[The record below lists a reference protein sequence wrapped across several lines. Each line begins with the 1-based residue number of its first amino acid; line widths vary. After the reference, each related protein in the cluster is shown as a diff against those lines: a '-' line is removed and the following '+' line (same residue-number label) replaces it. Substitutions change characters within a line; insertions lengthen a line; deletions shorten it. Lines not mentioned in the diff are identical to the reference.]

1 MDNALSTTARK
12 RRARSR
18 RTAVNGPRKQR
29 LAPADRRR
37 HLLGVAADLLSRK
50 GIDGLQFS
58 EVAARA
64 GVTRQCVYRFFGSRR
79 ELVLAVLQDFADDL
93 TGRFGR
99 GALASI
105 PGSLDT
111 VTRVFVEA
119 VCDTIEAKGTGA
131 WHLLDSKGP
140 DLEVAKLGRKIQND
154 LVAPWHSRISETI
167 GINEREAA
175 TLARMIVAAGRAALE
190 QWYTGEL
197 TRKEAVRATTRGVT
211 ALLESFGNTRH

>member
-1 MDNALSTTARK
+1 M
-12 RRARSR
+12 
-18 RTAVNGPRKQR
+18 
-29 LAPADRRR
+29 
-37 HLLGVAADLLSRK
+37 GVAADLLTRK
-50 GIDGLQFS
+50 GIDGLQFG

-79 ELVLAVLQDFADDL
+79 ELVLAVLQDFADEL
-93 TGRFGR
+93 TARFGR

-105 PGSLDT
+105 PGSLDA

-140 DLEVAKLGRKIQND
+140 DPEVAKLGRKIQDD

-167 GINEREAA
+167 GISKRESA

-197 TRKEAVRATTRGVT
+197 TREEAVRATTRGVT
-211 ALLESFGNTRH
+211 ALLESFSTARR